1 MGCESWRE
9 DDEIASLAD
18 QARNISTELVLS
30 CPTSS
35 KLCNMIQLIHQETS
49 TFTSNF
55 LRLKEDPH
63 QVPRCIV
70 VNRGHVR
77 LAGQPLAT

>member
-55 LRLKEDPH
+55 LRLKEAPH
-63 QVPRCIV
+63 QVSTVPCTISE
-70 VNRGHVR
+70 RGSHW
-77 LAGQPLAT
+77 QPKVG